1 MLRLIGAPVR
11 VIGALAFIVLAYWF
25 GLLAI
30 ERLPAAYGA
39 LVLLLVPM
47 FGLVVLLL
55 ALPVQA
61 AQADDEGAPPTP
73 PLADRVRLRYKSVK

>member
-11 VIGALAFIVLAYWF
+11 VIGALAFIVLAYWL

-30 ERLPAAYGA
+30 ERLPAGYGA

-47 FGLVVLLL
+47 FGLAVLLL

-61 AQADDEGAPPTP
+61 AQADDEGAPTL
-73 PLADRVRLRYKSVK
+73 PLADRVRSRYKSVR